1 MLVETRRAS
10 LDNILEEIGL
20 GNRVALLTAR
30 RLLGKSDSA
39 PGSRAED
46 ALPLAI
52 RGTEGVVMNFGKC
65 CYPIPGDSIVGHISP
80 GRGVVVHRDN
90 CNNIAEQLGDPERCM
105 PLRWADDTRGE
116 FSVELL
122 VEMENQ
128 KGAIAALAN
137 RISSLDVDIEKI
149 GVEERDARFGQA
161 RLVVA
166 VTDRINLARIIRRM
180 RTVKSV
186 IKVTRVK
193 R

>member
-1 MLVETRRAS
+1 MI
-10 LDNILEEIGL
+10 NC
-20 GNRVALLTAR
+20 
-30 RLLGKSDSA
+30 
-39 PGSRAED
+39 SR
-46 ALPLAI
+46 
-52 RGTEGVVMNFGKC
+52 
-65 CYPIPGDSIVGHISP
+65 GDSSSKRRRSAG
-80 GRGVVVHRDN
+80 
-90 CNNIAEQLGDPERCM
+90 ER
-105 PLRWADDTRGE
+105 R

>member
-1 MLVETRRAS
+1 M
-10 LDNILEEIGL
+10 
-20 GNRVALLTAR
+20 
-30 RLLGKSDSA
+30 
-39 PGSRAED
+39 
-46 ALPLAI
+46 
-52 RGTEGVVMNFGKC
+52 
-65 CYPIPGDSIVGHISP
+65 
-80 GRGVVVHRDN
+80 
-90 CNNIAEQLGDPERCM
+90 
-105 PLRWADDTRGE
+105 
-116 FSVELL
+116 ELL